1 MYISYVIKYDIFF
14 ASRINLGISEEELAR
29 LEMVSLL
36 CMGDKTHSMLN
47 ENMPEKSGTPVQVDL
62 FDKILSETAT
72 YNEPRFDHAS
82 GNMLQGLYLPKSHI
96 WNEHYEP
103 IHVLLRCVHHRRE
116 FQSSI

>member
-1 MYISYVIKYDIFF
+1 MQIIESCLFF
-14 ASRINLGISEEELAR
+14 IVSILSTRINLGISEEELAR

-72 YNEPRFDHAS
+72 YNEPRYVFFLH
-82 GNMLQGLYLPKSHI
+82 
-96 WNEHYEP
+96 
-103 IHVLLRCVHHRRE
+103 
-116 FQSSI
+116 